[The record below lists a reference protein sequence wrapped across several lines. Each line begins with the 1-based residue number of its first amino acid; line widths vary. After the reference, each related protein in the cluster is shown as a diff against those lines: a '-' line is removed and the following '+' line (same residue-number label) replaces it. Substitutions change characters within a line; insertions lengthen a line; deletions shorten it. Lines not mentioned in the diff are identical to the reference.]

1 MKVIIDAETCNGHG
15 RCYSLSPDVFDS
27 DDEGHSVAM
36 VDVVDGELLEAAL
49 VAASNCPERA
59 IRVVDE

>member
-1 MKVIIDAETCNGHG
+1 MKVIIDAKACNGHG
-15 RCYSLSPDVFDS
+15 RCYSLSPAVFDS

-36 VDVVDGELLEAAL
+36 VEVVDGELLEAAL
-49 VAASNCPERA
+49 VAVSNCPERA